1 MRTLITGAAGQV
13 GAELV
18 RLAPDSAIVRAVDHH
33 ALDVTDVDAVRSV
46 VDAFRPTVILNAAA
60 YTAVDKAESERD
72 LALRVN
78 GAGPRRLAEV
88 SDILGDCRVIQ
99 LSTDYVFD
107 GQSPRAYAPGDEP
120 RPVNVYGATK
130 LEGERAVLQ
139 TLGSRGL
146 VVRTAWV
153 YSAQEHNFL
162 RTMLH
167 RMRECATLRV
177 VADQVGTPTSARSV
191 AEAVWA
197 FAQRPDLSGT
207 YHWTD
212 AGVASWYD
220 FAVAIA
226 EEGAAAGLVP
236 PNIEV
241 HPIGTEEY
249 PTPARRP
256 SCSLLDTRQTV
267 AELGLSPRHW
277 RERLRQVLSEL
288 RDG

>member
-1 MRTLITGAAGQV
+1 V
-13 GAELV
+13 C
-18 RLAPDSAIVRAVDHH
+18 AVDHH

-46 VDAFRPTVILNAAA
+46 VDAFRPTVIFNAAA

-78 GAGPRRLAEV
+78 SAGPRRLAEV
-88 SDILGDCRVIQ
+88 AGILGNCRVIQ

-107 GQSPRAYAPGDEP
+107 GQSPRAYVPSDEP

-139 TLGSRGL
+139 ILGSGGL

-153 YSAQEHNFL
+153 YSAQGRNFL
-162 RTMLH
+162 HTMLH
-167 RMRECATLRV
+167 KMRERATLRV
-177 VADQVGTPTSARSV
+177 VADQVGTPTSASSV
-191 AEAVWA
+191 AAAVWA
-197 FAQRPDLSGT
+197 FAQRPHLSGI

-236 PNIEV
+236 ANSEG
-241 HPIGTEEY
+241 HPFGTEEY
-249 PTPARRP
+249 PTRARRP

-267 AELGLSPRHW
+267 AKLGLSPQHW